1 MFAGMIRFA
10 QRCRACSLD
19 FSQFNVGDGPAAFL
33 TLIVGTIVTV
43 LAVVVELSYEPPA
56 WVHVLLWLPL
66 TVGLVLGGLRIAK
79 AALLTVEYRNR
90 AGEGRLK

>member
-1 MFAGMIRFA
+1 MIRFA